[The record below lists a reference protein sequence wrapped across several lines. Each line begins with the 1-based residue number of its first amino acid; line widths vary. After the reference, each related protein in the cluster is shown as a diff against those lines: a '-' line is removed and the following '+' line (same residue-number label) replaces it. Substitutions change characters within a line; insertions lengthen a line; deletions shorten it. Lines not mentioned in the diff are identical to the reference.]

1 MKNSRLLTFEMCNPL
16 SIKLFVEFPVPFRP
30 VWSLTR
36 PLPVPCPSGLP
47 RSHKG
52 MGTDTIFDFRPPTT
66 KLFRSLYSPLG
77 IPYLTPPLPVL
88 YPSLTYPLLIPYASL

>member
-52 MGTDTIFDFRPPTT
+52 TGTDTIFDFRPPTT
-66 KLFRSLYSPLG
+66 HPTTTTKLFRSL
-77 IPYLTPPLPVL
+77 
-88 YPSLTYPLLIPYASL
+88 